1 MKVKLSVSEL
11 QSLSAVMVIAAEAI
25 KQDAI
30 PSREGEDEPIMTH
43 REAMYHMINATEAL
57 LPYMNKAK
65 EKGEQRERKIGVE
78 IIGED
83 EADLITNL
91 PPKVKEILEKLSE
104 SGAKVEVMKVEVSK
118 Y

>member
-11 QSLSAVMVIAAEAI
+11 RSLFAVMVLAAEAI
-25 KQDAI
+25 KQNTI
-30 PSREGEDEPIMTH
+30 PSREGKPIMNY
-43 REAMYHMINATEAL
+43 REAMFHMINASEAL
-57 LPYMNKAK
+57 LPYIADYESQK
-65 EKGEQRERKIGVE
+65 RERKSGGE

-118 Y
+118 S

>member
-11 QSLSAVMVIAAEAI
+11 RSLFAVMVLAAEAI
-25 KQDAI
+25 KQNTI
-30 PSREGEDEPIMTH
+30 PSRPSREGEGKPIMNH
-43 REAMYHMINATEAL
+43 REAMFHMINATEAL

-65 EKGEQRERKIGVE
+65 EKGEQRERKSGGE

-91 PPKVKEILEKLSE
+91 PSKVKEILEKSSE
-104 SGAKVEVMKVEVSK
+104 SGAKVEVMKVEV
-118 Y
+118 

>member
-11 QSLSAVMVIAAEAI
+11 RSLFAVMVLAAEAI
-25 KQDAI
+25 KQNTI
-30 PSREGEDEPIMTH
+30 PSREGEGKPIMNH
-43 REAMYHMINATEAL
+43 REAMFHMINASEAL
-57 LPYMNKAK
+57 LPYIADYESQK
-65 EKGEQRERKIGVE
+65 RERKSGGE

-83 EADLITNL
+83 EDFTNL

-118 Y
+118 F

>member
-11 QSLSAVMVIAAEAI
+11 QSLSAVMVLAAEAI

-30 PSREGEDEPIMTH
+30 PSREGEDQPIMTH
-43 REAMYHMINATEAL
+43 REALYHMINATEAV

-78 IIGED
+78 II
-83 EADLITNL
+83 ADLITNL
-91 PPKVKEILEKLSE
+91 PPKVKKKKKKLSE

-118 Y
+118 S

>member
-11 QSLSAVMVIAAEAI
+11 RSLFAVMVLAAEAI
-25 KQDAI
+25 KQNTI
-30 PSREGEDEPIMTH
+30 PSREGEGKPIMNY
-43 REAMYHMINATEAL
+43 REAMFHMINASEAL
-57 LPYMNKAK
+57 LPYIADYESQK
-65 EKGEQRERKIGVE
+65 RECKSGGE

-104 SGAKVEVMKVEVSK
+104 SGAKCK
-118 Y
+118 